1 MEESQDL
8 TAIGAWGQCVP
19 VPFIGSPSPPPAPY
33 WGATLSLNF
42 SFLSPGALSK
52 LFLTQ
57 VHATLGGMGGAA
69 QAPAYTSISQMSIWG
84 KLSRE

>member
-1 MEESQDL
+1 MEKSQDL
-8 TAIGAWGQCVP
+8 TAFGVWGHCVP
-19 VPFIGSPSPPPAPY
+19 ASFIRSPSPPPAPY

-42 SFLSPGALSK
+42 SFLSPGAVSK

-57 VHATLGGMGGAA
+57 VYATLRGMGGTA
-69 QAPAYTSISQMSIWG
+69 QAPAYTPISQRSIWG